1 LFFDMRLALLL
12 ALAAC
17 SEAKPAKRRDE
28 HLAVVVV
35 FNDAE
40 TAVGNDTIHDCT
52 NLDDPPTCDSTRG
65 YFPVLPEA
73 FADLAGRA
81 PRDSE
86 LALVTYSTGAQ
97 VRMPFIPFRD
107 VRAADFG
114 TQRDYSNKVGSDLV
128 YGVRLGLETLEQTTT
143 TNRVLV
149 VIGDGSDTYGAD
161 ASPKMTEL
169 VARAAKAHVRTIA
182 IVVRNVVSPEAT
194 VIDAFAGKQIRPT
207 YPGDLHAQLATL
219 LGK

>member
-1 LFFDMRLALLL
+1 MRLALLL

-17 SEAKPAKRRDE
+17 SEAKPAKRLDE

-35 FNDAE
+35 FNGAE
-40 TAVGNDTIHDCT
+40 TAVGNDTIRDGT
-52 NLDDPPTCDSTRG
+52 NLDDPPRG

-86 LALVTYSTGAQ
+86 IALVTYSTGAQ
-97 VRMPFIPFRD
+97 VRMPFVPFRD

-143 TNRVLV
+143 ANRVLV

-169 VARAAKAHVRTIA
+169 AARAAKAHVRTIA
-182 IVVRNVVSPEAT
+182 IVVRNVISPEAT

-207 YPGDLHAQLATL
+207 YPGDLHAQLETL
-219 LGK
+219 FGK